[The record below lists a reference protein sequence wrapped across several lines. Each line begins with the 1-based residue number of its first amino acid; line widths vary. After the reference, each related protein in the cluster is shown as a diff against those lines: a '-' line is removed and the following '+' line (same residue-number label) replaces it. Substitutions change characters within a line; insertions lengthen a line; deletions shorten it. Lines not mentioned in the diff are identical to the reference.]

1 MRCLPSVN
9 LPLDNNALCIP
20 LHCNELRPGPIVQ
33 GNSSYARLKTVRE
46 RPGGAKEMEC
56 AANTEP

>member
-1 MRCLPSVN
+1 MRCLLSVN

-20 LHCNELRPGPIVQ
+20 FLCNELRPGPIVQ
-33 GNSSYARLKTVRE
+33 GNSSDTRLKTVRE
-46 RPGGAKEMEC
+46 RSGGAKEMEG